1 MEFCHS
7 FRSKRRSESNRL
19 VLEILFGV
27 ERNSGAARAVESF
40 VDGLDAHV
48 FSDCLLKWFLDATV
62 ETEIREKIE
71 VGKGLRVFHVFLN
84 RCHSQSWREV
94 GPCDGAPRRRR

>member
-1 MEFCHS
+1 MKLCHS
-7 FRSKRRSESNRL
+7 FRSKRRSKSNGL

-40 VDGLDAHV
+40 VDALDAHV
-48 FSDCLLKWFLDATV
+48 FSDCILEWFLDATV

-71 VGKGLRVFHVFLN
+71 VGTVYECFVYF
-84 RCHSQSWREV
+84 
-94 GPCDGAPRRRR
+94 